1 VSRSETLDYQSS
13 PSYRGRRNKLPMLE
27 LRCLIAGIYAD
38 DQGRIYVHT
47 RELLVHHGIPDKPE
61 VREVVWA
68 EILDMF
74 SGLTIFEMS
83 E

>member
-1 VSRSETLDYQSS
+1 MSRSETLDYQSS

-61 VREVVWA
+61 VREAVWA

>member
-1 VSRSETLDYQSS
+1 M
-13 PSYRGRRNKLPMLE
+13 PE

-61 VREVVWA
+61 VREAVWA

-74 SGLTIFEMS
+74 SGLTIFELS

>member
-1 VSRSETLDYQSS
+1 M
-13 PSYRGRRNKLPMLE
+13 PE

-38 DQGRIYVHT
+38 DQGRIYVYM
-47 RELLVHHGIPDKPE
+47 REFLVQHGMRDKPE

-74 SGLTIFEMS
+74 SGMTIFELS

>member
-1 VSRSETLDYQSS
+1 
-13 PSYRGRRNKLPMLE
+13 M
-27 LRCLIAGIYAD
+27 
-38 DQGRIYVHT
+38 
-47 RELLVHHGIPDKPE
+47 REFLVQHGMRDKPE

-74 SGLTIFEMS
+74 SGMTIFELS